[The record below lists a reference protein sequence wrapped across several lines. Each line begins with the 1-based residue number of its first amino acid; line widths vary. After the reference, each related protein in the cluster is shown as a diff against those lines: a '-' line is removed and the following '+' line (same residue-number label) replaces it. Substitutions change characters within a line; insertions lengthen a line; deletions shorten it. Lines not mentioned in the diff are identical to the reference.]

1 MTTFGA
7 SFVAINQIL
16 SSFILILAF
25 SLLVFILNYNRNSAI
40 GRAFA
45 VLLACMAFTYAG
57 DVALFQVVSL
67 DDAIPWLKFQWI
79 GIAFIPAAYLHFS
92 DALLRTTNDISRP
105 RRFAMVGGYVI
116 GAIFLALAVFSDL
129 LVRDGFF
136 LPAVTQFRAGPL
148 FGLFTIYFYAA
159 VIWGVFNTQHARDRC
174 LTTVTRRRMTF
185 LMVSFAAPSFGVF
198 PYMLVA
204 NQASTLP
211 AWVLLSTL
219 FVVNIGIVLM
229 LVLMGYS
236 VAFFDAFSP
245 DRVVKYTLATYLLR
259 GPLVA
264 TLVIGVIIAMPDS
277 PVILGLPR
285 DAILIPSIVSIIVL
299 AQIAA
304 SYLKP
309 LISKGVYYNERDEV
323 ALLRYVDS
331 RLLTTTD
338 LRQALENVLTAICE
352 LMRSPTG
359 FIANVAAR
367 SGPRLETSV
376 GEAEAVEAALVQFD
390 AGIFA
395 DMNDA
400 ENVFV
405 SQDGFWYAPLKAH
418 TGETYLGLLGI
429 EAPSDLPDLSEY
441 ENETV
446 RSLIRQAEFMLQDR
460 HLQQSVFGALRNIAG
475 EMERAQRVRSA
486 VRYVGSPVDNLLPS
500 GENVV
505 NQPEFPDLVRD
516 ALGHYWGGPKLTN
529 SPLLQMEVVQR
540 AVDSHGGDPV
550 NALREVLARAIENT
564 KPSGERRMTASEWM
578 LYNILE
584 LKFIQGMKVRDIAR
598 RLARSEADLYRKQ
611 RIAIDAVARSLAEME
626 NAENDTDTPEIQS
639 L

>member
-1 MTTFGA
+1 MFGTA
-7 SFVAINQIL
+7 LVAINQIL

-25 SLLVFILNYNRNSAI
+25 SLLVFILNYNRRSAI

-57 DVALFQVVSL
+57 DVALFQVSSL
-67 DDAIPWLKFQWI
+67 TDAIPWLKFQWI
-79 GIAFIPAAYLHFS
+79 GIAFTPAAYLHFS
-92 DALLRTTNDISRP
+92 DSLLRTTNDISRP
-105 RRFAMVGGYVI
+105 RRIAVAAGYAA
-116 GAIFLALAVFSDL
+116 GAIFLYLAVFTDL

-136 LPAVTQFRAGPL
+136 QPAVTQFRAGPL
-148 FGLFTIYFYAA
+148 FGLFTTYFYAA
-159 VIWGVFNTQHARDRC
+159 VIWGVFNTQRARDRC
-174 LTTVTRRRMTF
+174 LTTITRRRMTM
-185 LMVSFAAPSFGVF
+185 LMLSFAAPSFGVF

-204 NQASTLP
+204 NQASSLP
-211 AWVLLSTL
+211 AWVLLSAL

-236 VAFFDAFSP
+236 VSFFDAFTP

-264 TLVIGVIIAMPDS
+264 MLVIGVIIAMPGD

-309 LISKGVYYNERDEV
+309 LISNWVYHDERDEV

-338 LRQALENVLTAICE
+338 LRQALENVLTALCE
-352 LMRSPTG
+352 LMRVRTG

-376 GEAEAVEAALVQFD
+376 GEAEAVEQALSQFD
-390 AGIFA
+390 VSILEHADGGSNIFIPHK
-395 DMNDA
+395 N
-400 ENVFV
+400 
-405 SQDGFWYAPLKAH
+405 FWYVPLKTH
-418 TGETYLGLLGI
+418 DGEVFLGLLGI
-429 EAPSDLPDLSEY
+429 EARSSNPNLTEY
-441 ENETV
+441 ELRTV
-446 RSLIRQAEFMLQDR
+446 KLLVKQAEFMLEDR
-460 HLQQSVFGALRNIAG
+460 RLQQSVFGALRNIAG

-486 VRYVGSPVDNLLPS
+486 VRYVGSPVDSLLPS
-500 GENVV
+500 DEDVV
-505 NQPEFPDLVRD
+505 NQPEFPEMVRD
-516 ALGHYWGGPKLTN
+516 ALTHYWGGPKLTN
-529 SPLLQMEVVQR
+529 SPLLQMEVVRRTANSQ
-540 AVDSHGGDPV
+540 GGDAV
-550 NALREVLARAIENT
+550 KALRQVLARAIENT
-564 KPSGERRMTASEWM
+564 KPGGERRMTASEWM

-611 RIAIDAVARSLAEME
+611 KIAIEAVARSLAEME
-626 NAENDTDTPEIQS
+626 SAENGADPSDSDS

>member
-1 MTTFGA
+1 MTMLG
-7 SFVAINQIL
+7 SSLVAINQIL

-57 DVALFQVVSL
+57 DVALFQVSSL

-79 GIAFIPAAYLHFS
+79 GIAFTPAAYLHFS

-105 RRFAMVGGYVI
+105 RRFAVLGGYI
-116 GAIFLALAVFSDL
+116 AGAIFLYLAIFTDS

-136 LPAVTQFRAGPL
+136 QPAVTQFRAGPL

-159 VIWGVFNTQHARDRC
+159 VIWGVFNTQRARDRC

-185 LMVSFAAPSFGVF
+185 LMLSFAAPSFGVF

-211 AWVLLSTL
+211 AWVLLATL
-219 FVVNIGIVLM
+219 FLVNVGIVTM
-229 LVLMGYS
+229 LIVMGYS
-236 VAFFDAFSP
+236 VSFFDAFSP

-264 TLVIGVIIAMPDS
+264 MLVIGVIIAMPDS

-309 LISKGVYYNERDEV
+309 LISNWVYHTEKDEV

-352 LMRSPTG
+352 LMRVRTG

-376 GEAEAVEAALVQFD
+376 GEAEAVEQALSQFD
-390 AGIFA
+390 VSVLKDADGGANIFIPH
-395 DMNDA
+395 N
-400 ENVFV
+400 N
-405 SQDGFWYAPLKAH
+405 FWYVPLKDH
-418 TGETYLGLLGI
+418 SGKVFLGLLGI
-429 EAPSDLPDLSEY
+429 EARSAQPNLTEY
-441 ENETV
+441 ESRTV
-446 RSLIRQAEFMLQDR
+446 QLLVKQAEFMLEDR
-460 HLQQSVFGALRNIAG
+460 RLQQSVFGALRNIAG

-486 VRYVGSPVDNLLPS
+486 VRYVGSPVDTLLPS
-500 GENVV
+500 DEDVI
-505 NQPEFPDLVRD
+505 NQPDFPDWVRD
-516 ALGHYWGGPKLTN
+516 ALTHYWGGPKLTN
-529 SPLLQMEVVQR
+529 SPLLQMEVVR
-540 AVDSHGGDPV
+540 RMADSHGGDTV
-550 NALREVLARAIENT
+550 KALRDVLARAIENT
-564 KPSGERRMTASEWM
+564 KPGGERRMTASEWL

-611 RIAIDAVARSLAEME
+611 KIAIDAVARSLAEME
-626 NAENDTDTPEIQS
+626 NAENGTSPPQE
-639 L
+639 